1 MNKVLISSYFP
12 KISYFKNFYLS
23 ETVFIEI
30 HESFQRHSERNRTK
44 ILSANGSILLTVP
57 VKKNTKYIMKNVEI
71 ADLIWQKKH
80 LMSIRSAYGSAPYFI
95 YYFDDIKK
103 IIERKHKFLIDLNN
117 EILNYF
123 KGILNIKT
131 ELRNTKEYVKN
142 YPKKFGDYRTKKIN
156 YNFNDYP
163 QVFGN
168 KFKSNLSILDLIFN
182 LGPESEGYIKNLSQI
197 KQKQ

>member
-1 MNKVLISSYFP
+1 
-12 KISYFKNFYLS
+12 
-23 ETVFIEI
+23 
-30 HESFQRHSERNRTK
+30 
-44 ILSANGSILLTVP
+44 
-57 VKKNTKYIMKNVEI
+57 MKNVEI
-71 ADLIWQKKH
+71 ADSIWQKKH

-117 EILNYF
+117 EILSF
-123 KGILNIKT
+123 LKDILNIKT
-131 ELRNTKEYVKN
+131 ELRNTDKYVKN
-142 YPKKFGDYRTKKIN
+142 YSKKIGDYRTEKIS
-156 YNFNDYP
+156 YKFNDYS

>member
-12 KISYFKNFYLS
+12 KISYFKNFYSS
-23 ETVFIEI
+23 EIVFIEI

-57 VKKNTKYIMKNVEI
+57 VKKNTKYVMKNVEV
-71 ADLIWQKKH
+71 ADEIWKKKH
-80 LMSIRSAYGSAPYFI
+80 LMSIKSAYGSAPYFI

-103 IIERKHKFLIDLNN
+103 IIEKKHKFLIDLNN
-117 EILNYF
+117 EVLSFF
-123 KGILNIKT
+123 KDILNIKT
-131 ELRNTKEYVKN
+131 EFRNTDKYVKS
-142 YPKKFGDYRTKKIN
+142 YSKKFGDYRNEKIN
-156 YNFNDYP
+156 YNFSDYP

>member
-1 MNKVLISSYFP
+1 
-12 KISYFKNFYLS
+12 
-23 ETVFIEI
+23 
-30 HESFQRHSERNRTK
+30 
-44 ILSANGSILLTVP
+44 
-57 VKKNTKYIMKNVEI
+57 MKNVEI

-117 EILNYF
+117 EILSFF
-123 KGILNIKT
+123 KDILNIKT
-131 ELRNTKEYVKN
+131 ELRNTNEYVKN
-142 YPKKFGDYRTKKIN
+142 YKKKIGDYRAKKIN
-156 YNFNDYP
+156 YDFNDYP

>member
-12 KISYFKNFYLS
+12 KISYFKNFYSS
-23 ETVFIEI
+23 EIVFIEI

-71 ADLIWQKKH
+71 ADSIWQKKH

-103 IIERKHKFLIDLNN
+103 IIKKKHKFLIDLNN
-117 EILNYF
+117 EILSFF
-123 KGILNIKT
+123 KDILNIKT
-131 ELRNTKEYVKN
+131 EFRDTDKYVKS
-142 YPKKFGDYRTKKIN
+142 YSKKFDDYRTEKIN
-156 YNFNDYP
+156 YNFDVYP

-182 LGPESEGYIKNLSQI
+182 LGPESEIYIKNLSQI

>member
-1 MNKVLISSYFP
+1 
-12 KISYFKNFYLS
+12 
-23 ETVFIEI
+23 
-30 HESFQRHSERNRTK
+30 
-44 ILSANGSILLTVP
+44 
-57 VKKNTKYIMKNVEI
+57 
-71 ADLIWQKKH
+71 
-80 LMSIRSAYGSAPYFI
+80 MSIRSAYGSAPYFI

-117 EILNYF
+117 EILF
-123 KGILNIKT
+123 FLKDILNIKT
-131 ELRNTKEYVKN
+131 ELRNTDKYVKS
-142 YPKKFGDYRTKKIN
+142 YSKKIGDYRTEKIN
-156 YNFNDYP
+156 YNFNEYS